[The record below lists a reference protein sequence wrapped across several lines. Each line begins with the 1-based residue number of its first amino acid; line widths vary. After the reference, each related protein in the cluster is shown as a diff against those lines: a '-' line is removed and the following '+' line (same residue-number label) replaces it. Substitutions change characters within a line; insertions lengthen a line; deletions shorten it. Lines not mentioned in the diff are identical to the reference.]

1 MNNGKF
7 FQFAIPVL
15 IAFAS
20 MVSLQQASAQATY
33 SANGVVHTTIM
44 GTSNIHDWELI
55 SSKGDAAMTLQ
66 MDVSGNITGIGN
78 VYYDIQVYT
87 LKSKHGSQMD
97 NNAYK
102 AIDAATYPTITFIGG
117 AGAIKSSGSGKYSI
131 TAPGKLTISSVT
143 KDVTLTATAKVNID
157 KSVTIEGSYKITTTD
172 YNVKAISIMLGA
184 IKTSPNVTINYSMTV
199 KPQ

>member
-1 MNNGKF
+1 MNNGKYSQCVISF
-7 FQFAIPVL
+7 L
-15 IAFAS
+15 IACAS
-20 MVSLQQASAQATY
+20 MVSLQYASAQAIY
-33 SANGVVHTTIM
+33 SANGAVNTTIM

-55 SSKGDAAMTLQ
+55 SPKGNVTMTVQ
-66 MDVSGNITGIGN
+66 MDVSGNIMGISN
-78 VYYDIQVYT
+78 VNYNIQVNT

-102 AIDAATYPTITFIGG
+102 AIDAANYPIIKFSGG
-117 AGAIKSSGSGKYSI
+117 SGVIKSSGSGNYSI

-143 KDVTLTATAKVNID
+143 KDVTLTATAKVNTD
-157 KSVTIEGSYKITTTD
+157 KSLTIDGSYKITTTD

>member
-7 FQFAIPVL
+7 SQCVICFLF
-15 IAFAS
+15 AFAS
-20 MVSLQQASAQATY
+20 MVSFQYASAQASY
-33 SANGVVHTTIM
+33 SANGAVKTTII

-55 SSKGDAAMTLQ
+55 SPKGNATMTLQ
-66 MDVSGNITGIGN
+66 MDASGNITGISN
-78 VYYDIQVYT
+78 VNYNIQVNT

-102 AIDAATYPTITFIGG
+102 AMDASTYPTIKFTGG
-117 AGAIKSSGSGKYSI
+117 SLTIKSTGSGNYSI

-143 KDVTLTATAKVNID
+143 KDVTLTATAKVNTD
-157 KSVTIEGSYKITTTD
+157 KSVSIDGSYKITTTD